1 MFHIPFHNVQSV
13 HIVQYVSSL
22 ILNYDFACCVWYIV
36 ENAANSIFFMNIF
49 PCELRWWFP
58 VKTNKTS
65 CIQFTEPKL
74 CPFSFNLGKL
84 VFNLF
89 ISRSFIKQFDYS
101 SAHQPTFNQSS
112 LIDICW
118 VEFFFI
124 ISHEIFFSIFD
135 RKFNNRIIFVIK
147 THS

>member
-1 MFHIPFHNVQSV
+1 MIFHVICVIC
-13 HIVQYVSSL
+13 IVG
-22 ILNYDFACCVWYIV
+22 
-36 ENAANSIFFMNIF
+36 EKPANSILIFNQCTFMNIF

-65 CIQFTEPKL
+65 CIQFTEKPKL
-74 CPFSFNLGKL
+74 CAFSFNLGKL

-118 VEFFFI
+118 VDFFVIFLI
-124 ISHEIFFSIFD
+124 ILRKIFFFSISD
-135 RKFNNRIIFVIK
+135 RKFNNRIILFVIK